1 MKSSRWTIAGLTSAG
16 FLLALLVPAQA
27 LAQVAPISQSTA
39 PTASAPAGGSA
50 ATSAPAVNNYG
61 FSERHPRYQLK
72 PGDIFDITFEYT
84 PEFNQTVTVQP
95 DGYVT
100 LRDVGDLYV
109 AGSAAPDVTQK
120 LRDAYEK
127 ILNKPAI
134 SILLKDYEKPY
145 FIADG
150 QVGHPGKYELRGDTT
165 VVQAVAMAGGF
176 LPAAKHSDVILF
188 RRVSDEWVESKVLD
202 VKKMENTHNLSE
214 DMHLRPGDMV
224 FVPKNKIS
232 KIQPYLPSTNFSM
245 IPWHY

>member
-1 MKSSRWTIAGLTSAG
+1 MKPITATTLCVLLMLVACLGSSG
-16 FLLALLVPAQA
+16 
-27 LAQVAPISQSTA
+27 QVATA
-39 PTASAPAGGSA
+39 QPQDAASASLA
-50 ATSAPAVNNYG
+50 AVNKLG
-61 FSERHPRYQLK
+61 FSERHPRYLLR
-72 PGDIFDITFEYT
+72 PGDIFDVSFEYT
-84 PEFNQTVTVQP
+84 PEFNQTVAVQP
-95 DGYVT
+95 DGYIS
-100 LRDVGDLYV
+100 LRDVGDIYV
-109 AGSAAPDVTQK
+109 AGLATPAVTQK
-120 LRDAYEK
+120 IGDAYGK

-176 LPAAKHSDVILF
+176 LTSAKHSDVILF

-202 VKKMENTHNLSE
+202 VKKMQNSHNLSE
-214 DMHLRPGDMV
+214 DVHLRPGDMV
-224 FVPKNKIS
+224 FVPKSKIS

>member
-1 MKSSRWTIAGLTSAG
+1 MKPITATTLCVLLMLVACLGSSGQAAT
-16 FLLALLVPAQA
+16 AQPQDA
-27 LAQVAPISQSTA
+27 
-39 PTASAPAGGSA
+39 ASASA
-50 ATSAPAVNNYG
+50 AAVNKLG
-61 FSERHPRYQLK
+61 FSERHPRYLLR
-72 PGDIFDITFEYT
+72 PGDIFDVSFEYT
-84 PEFNQTVTVQP
+84 PEFNQTVAVQP
-95 DGYVT
+95 DGYIS
-100 LRDVGDLYV
+100 LRDVGDIYV
-109 AGSAAPDVTQK
+109 AGLATPAVTQK
-120 LRDAYEK
+120 IGDAYGK

-176 LPAAKHSDVILF
+176 LTSAKHSDVILF

-202 VKKMENTHNLSE
+202 VKKMQNSHNLSE
-214 DMHLRPGDMV
+214 DVHLRPGDMV
-224 FVPKNKIS
+224 FVPKSKIS

>member
-1 MKSSRWTIAGLTSAG
+1 MKPITATTLCVLLMLVACLGSSGQAAT
-16 FLLALLVPAQA
+16 AQPQDA
-27 LAQVAPISQSTA
+27 
-39 PTASAPAGGSA
+39 ASASLA
-50 ATSAPAVNNYG
+50 AVNKLG
-61 FSERHPRYQLK
+61 FSERHPRYLLR
-72 PGDIFDITFEYT
+72 PGDIFDVSFEYT
-84 PEFNQTVTVQP
+84 PEFNQTVAVQP
-95 DGYVT
+95 DGYIS
-100 LRDVGDLYV
+100 LRDVGDIYV
-109 AGSAAPDVTQK
+109 AGLATPAVTQK
-120 LRDAYEK
+120 IGDAYGK

-176 LPAAKHSDVILF
+176 LTSAKHSDVILF

-202 VKKMENTHNLSE
+202 VKKMQNSHNLSE
-214 DMHLRPGDMV
+214 DVHLRPGDMV
-224 FVPKNKIS
+224 FVPKSKIS

>member
-1 MKSSRWTIAGLTSAG
+1 MNLIRLTIACVAVA
-16 FLLALLVPAQA
+16 LLASTSA
-27 LAQVAPISQSTA
+27 LAQVATTPPSV
-39 PTASAPAGGSA
+39 ASSGTDAAG
-50 ATSAPAVNNYG
+50 VNKLG
-61 FSERHPRYQLK
+61 FSDRHPRSLMR
-72 PGDIFDITFEYT
+72 PGDLFDITFEYT

-109 AGSAAPDVTQK
+109 AGSPGPDVTQK
-120 LRDAYEK
+120 LKDAYGK
-127 ILNKPAI
+127 ILNKPMI
-134 SILLKDYEKPY
+134 SILLKDFEKPY

-165 VVQAVAMAGGF
+165 VIQAVAMAGGF
-176 LPAAKHSDVILF
+176 LTSAKHSDVILF

-202 VKKMENTHNLSE
+202 VKKMETTHDLSE

-224 FVPKNKIS
+224 FVPKSKIA
-232 KIQPYLPSTNFSM
+232 KIQPYLPSTSFSM